1 MDFDQ
6 PIFLNWLRLASHTTK
21 TALLWIYGAPGSG
34 KSILS
39 ASITNWLGSREF
51 DQQKK
56 CVCYFHCD
64 YRDTRKTSL
73 LAIVRSLITQMIAHL
88 DQMPR
93 ELRTTHKNAAKFGRR
108 SLSTSDQPL
117 ELMRVI
123 GKRLPETYLVIDGLD
138 ECEDPSDVADTFK
151 TLAYSA
157 NNISIICVS
166 RELPSIK
173 AAFQE
178 CASLKLTPKVL
189 ASDIDKYL
197 KSEIKNISHLQNSTK
212 DELFTALSSRAEGM
226 FLWARLMV
234 ENIVSATS
242 TSEFRCSLNEI
253 PLGLNQAYQQVL
265 DCGNPRLRSFAMAVL
280 SFLDLL

>member
-1 MDFDQ
+1 
-6 PIFLNWLRLASHTTK
+6 
-21 TALLWIYGAPGSG
+21 
-34 KSILS
+34 
-39 ASITNWLGSREF
+39 
-51 DQQKK
+51 
-56 CVCYFHCD
+56 
-64 YRDTRKTSL
+64 
-73 LAIVRSLITQMIAHL
+73 
-88 DQMPR
+88 
-93 ELRTTHKNAAKFGRR
+93 
-108 SLSTSDQPL
+108 
-117 ELMRVI
+117 MRVI